1 LLYKR
6 HRLTVA
12 EIAETQRVTVGT
24 VVSYLPETT
33 ARDRRRHDV
42 FVLRRRGLVPYAICD
57 ALELSDETV
66 SRYLR
71 ELEDAGAIDRVP
83 SYVSR

>member
-1 LLYKR
+1 M
-6 HRLTVA
+6 TVS

-24 VVSYLPETT
+24 VVSYLSETT

-42 FVLRRRGLVPYAICD
+42 YVLRRRGLVPYQISD
-57 ALELSDETV
+57 ALSLSDETV

-71 ELEDAGAIDRVP
+71 ELEDAGAIERVP